1 MSVINPQTLTDLS
14 AQERA
19 LEEFRTSAPITWRIA
34 TMADG
39 IPGYGDPARDI
50 ALDAF
55 WKTEPIL
62 AGAIYS
68 MAAKIAALDFRL
80 KGPRRLVK
88 KYKQLLMAADFGIG
102 NGWVNFVFKVAL
114 DMLTQDNGAFIELL
128 RNDGA
133 SPYTAVQGIAHID
146 SQRCTRTGNPMAP
159 VEYQPYVKPVRALKW
174 YEVIAMSDMPSPR
187 EEMYNRGF
195 CAVSRVLRAAQTM
208 RDISIYNR
216 QKLAGKRTP
225 AMMFVNGISRDYIKA
240 CIDKAIEDQLNQGD
254 TLYSG
259 PIIIASMD
267 ASVPVSAELV
277 ELAGL
282 PDGYSEDAAMKWY
295 IATLAL
301 DFGTDYTEFSPLPGG
316 NLGSATQ
323 ATEMAA
329 RARGKGPGAMLQ
341 QFEFAMNYWILPES
355 MEFQFSSTDATA
367 EQQRIQQQKM
377 RADERAVRIQSMEI
391 TPMQALELAVADGD
405 APESFLSPGEDV
417 VDSRI
422 DAVIKSM
429 DSVRSKLAAV
439 QDRLASQ
446 IETEEE

>member
-1 MSVINPQTLTDLS
+1 MPVVDPKDLTSLSV
-14 AQERA
+14 QERA
-19 LEEFRTSAPITWRIA
+19 LEEFRTNAPITWRIA
-34 TMADG
+34 SMADDM
-39 IPGYGDPARDI
+39 PAYGSPERDI
-50 ALDAF
+50 ALDKF

-102 NGWVNFVFKVAL
+102 NGWVNFVFKVAQ

-133 SPYTAVQGIAHID
+133 SPYTAVQGVAHID
-146 SQRCTRTGNPMAP
+146 SQRCTRTGNPMVP
-159 VEYQPYVKPVRALKW
+159 VQYQPYTKPVRQLQW

-187 EEMYNRGF
+187 EEMYNRGL

-208 RDISIYNR
+208 RDISVYNR

-225 AMMFVNGISRDYIKA
+225 AIAWVNGISRDYVKA
-240 CIDKAIEDQLNQGD
+240 CIDKAIEDQLSQGD

-267 ASVPVSAELV
+267 ASVPVHAELM

-282 PDGYSEDAAMKWY
+282 PDNYSEDTALKWY

-341 QFEFAMNYWILPES
+341 QFEFAFNYWVLPES
-355 MEFQFSSTDATA
+355 CEFQFASTDATA
-367 EQQRIQQQKM
+367 EQQRITQ
-377 RADERAVRIQSMEI
+377 RRERAQERAIRIQSTEI
-391 TPMQALELAVADGD
+391 TPLQALELAVADGD
-405 APESFLSPGEDV
+405 APDSFLAPGEDT

-422 DAVIKSM
+422 DAVLKELGG
-429 DSVRSKLAAV
+429 VHSKLANV
-439 QDRLASQ
+439 QDRLSSQ
-446 IETEEE
+446 VEE